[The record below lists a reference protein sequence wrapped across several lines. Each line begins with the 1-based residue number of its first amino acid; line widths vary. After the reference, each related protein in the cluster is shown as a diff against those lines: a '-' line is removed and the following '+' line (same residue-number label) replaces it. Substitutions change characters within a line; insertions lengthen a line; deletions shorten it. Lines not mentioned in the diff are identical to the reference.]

1 MVSYAGR
8 ESIGTERVRPVVRLD
23 RPSLLAWFLMEA
35 TPLCDVRG
43 QGYLVHAVLGPCVAH
58 QKYYVCVSSFAKLWG
73 RVGKMGK
80 SSVGK
85 ISPGF
90 RKKEPPASLGDLPLL

>member
-1 MVSYAGR
+1 MYYVVKTCKCSRKLSGFVPSWLRLAIFARVVSYAGR

-43 QGYLVHAVLGPCVAH
+43 QGYLVHAGWDLASPTKRLC
-58 QKYYVCVSSFAKLWG
+58 VCV
-73 RVGKMGK
+73 
-80 SSVGK
+80 
-85 ISPGF
+85 
-90 RKKEPPASLGDLPLL
+90 